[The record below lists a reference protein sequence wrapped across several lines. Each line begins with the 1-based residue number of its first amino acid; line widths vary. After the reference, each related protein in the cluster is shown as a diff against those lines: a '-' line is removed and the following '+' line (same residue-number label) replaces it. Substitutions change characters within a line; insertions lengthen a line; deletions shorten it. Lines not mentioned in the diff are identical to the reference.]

1 MSPTSTE
8 RRPRSDAAFRRALA
22 ITLAALSVACLLLLG
37 AGYLQGP
44 RLEDAQVDPERVTSA
59 DNQQLRLFANQSI
72 EAVTADQVHIEP
84 ATPFTVTSE
93 GDLIAVQFGER
104 LRYGTEYSV
113 RVDGVASAHTGR
125 PGTLEYRFTTTQPQ
139 FLWLDRGQPD
149 DTILRSTLDGQ
160 GGQAVYSAAGIQD
173 FAVVDDLLAV
183 VTVTA
188 QHTNELGLVRPGDV
202 IVENVL
208 LPEEGVIQQ
217 LAASA
222 GTLGF
227 AFTSAAT
234 GPGQAN
240 TSTLYTL
247 DLDAVRELRPV
258 LGLDGQPM
266 EVLGWGFVPGSARI
280 AALTTDLTL
289 VVVDTSD
296 GTVLPLGQYEE
307 FGAISLDGAS
317 VIVSNQFAPRIVDL
331 ATGDEEPID
340 PSPIQGQQ
348 PFSGASQLLPD
359 GTRLGKALLADDS
372 GTRFSTLL
380 VRDDGTQATI
390 VYRTAED
397 RGSIGE
403 ISISPNGQY
412 VAIETI
418 PDTTVSASDGY
429 YFDAR
434 STSVTTVVVEVATG
448 RQVRSFEGFG
458 LLWD

>member
-1 MSPTSTE
+1 VSRTSTE

-37 AGYLQGP
+37 ASYLQGP
-44 RLEDAQVDPERVTSA
+44 RLEDAQVDVVRVTSA
-59 DNQQLRLFANQSI
+59 DDQQLRLFANQSV
-72 EAVTADQVHIEP
+72 EPVTASQVRIEP
-84 ATPFTVTSE
+84 AAPFTVSSE
-93 GDLIAVQFGER
+93 GDLIAVQFGAR
-104 LRYGTEYSV
+104 LQYGTEYLV
-113 RVDGVASAHTGR
+113 RVDDVASTYTGR
-125 PGTLEYRFTTTQPQ
+125 ASAIEYRFTTTQPQ
-139 FLWLDRGQPD
+139 MFWLDRGQPD

-160 GGQAVYSAAGIQD
+160 GGEAVYSAAGIQD
-173 FAVVDDLLAV
+173 FALVDDLLAV

-188 QHTNELGLVRPGDV
+188 QRTNQLALVRPGDV
-202 IVENVL
+202 ILENVL

-227 AFTSAAT
+227 AFSSADA

-240 TSTLYTL
+240 ASTLYTL
-247 DLDAVRELRPV
+247 DLGGVRELRPV
-258 LGLDGQPM
+258 LGLDGEPM
-266 EVLGWGFVPGSARI
+266 EVLGWGFVPGTARI

-289 VVVDTSD
+289 VSVDTSS
-296 GTVLPLGQYEE
+296 GAVLPLGQYEE
-307 FGAISLDGAS
+307 FGAVSLDGTT
-317 VIVSNQFAPRIVDL
+317 VIVSNQFAPRVVDL
-331 ATGDEEPID
+331 VTGDEQPID
-340 PSPIQGQQ
+340 PSPVEGRRA
-348 PFSGASQLLPD
+348 FSGASQLLPD
-359 GTRLGKALLADDS
+359 GTRLGKALLADET

-380 VRDDGTQATI
+380 VHDDGTAADI
-390 VYRTAED
+390 VYRTVED

-418 PDTTVSASDGY
+418 PDTTVSVSDGY
-429 YFDAR
+429 YYDAR
-434 STSVTTVVVEVATG
+434 STSVTTVIVEIATG